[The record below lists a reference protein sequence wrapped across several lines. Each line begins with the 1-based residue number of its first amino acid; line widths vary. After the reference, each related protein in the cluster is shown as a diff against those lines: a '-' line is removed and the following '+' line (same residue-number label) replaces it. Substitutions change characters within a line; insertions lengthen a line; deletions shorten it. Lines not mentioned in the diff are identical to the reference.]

1 MTTRKHFLV
10 GILSEVCMR
19 EQMAVFRS
27 GSRNQFAIAVNSE
40 VPR

>member
-10 GILSEVCMR
+10 RILSEVCMR
-19 EQMAVFRS
+19 EQMVLLRS
-27 GSRNQFAIAVNSE
+27 GSRKQFAIAVNSE